1 MVVVPGQVLGV
12 DEQVVVRVQ
21 LPELAVDDVEVLV
34 GEELRQ
40 LVDVCLLLQKS
51 HVLQDKPENCQWG
64 LLGLECKQAVQWGW
78 GPDPGLCRG
87 RVREAQGRVRAGR
100 GNQVRGV
107 PGTGT
112 DTYLSGQVTDT
123 M

>member
-12 DEQVVVRVQ
+12 NEQIVVRVQ
-21 LPELAVDDVEVLV
+21 LPELAVDDIEVLV

-51 HVLQDKPENCQWG
+51 HVLQDKPENCQRG
-64 LLGLECKQAVQWGW
+64 LLGPECKQAVQWGR
-78 GPDPGLCRG
+78 GPDPGSCRG
-87 RVREAQGRVRAGR
+87 RVRDGQDRVRAGR
-100 GNQVRGV
+100 GNQVRGA
-107 PGTGT
+107 PG
-112 DTYLSGQVTDT
+112 SGQVTDT